1 MQLVSKQTLL
11 WLMSLVLL
19 VLPLVVLAVKVSNG
33 VVLPLTSFH
42 GSLQGVDG
50 TISEFGL
57 CHGVV
62 DVAGGD
68 RQGLLGEHLVQVV
81 HTLLGEAVD
90 SLELLLLAPI
100 RFVFGPGWRLQGELW
115 TPSARHSWR

>member
-57 CHGVV
+57 GHGVV
-62 DVAGGD
+62 DVDGGD
-68 RQGLLGEHLVQVV
+68 RQGLPGEHLVQVV
-81 HTLLGEAVD
+81 HTSGGLFGEAVD
-90 SLELLLLAPI
+90 SLELLLARTSVACSLAPI
-100 RFVFGPGWRLQGELW
+100 SFCLW
-115 TPSARHSWR
+115 PLMAASR

>member
-1 MQLVSKQTLL
+1 
-11 WLMSLVLL
+11 MSLVLL
-19 VLPLVVLAVKVSNG
+19 VLPLVVLAVKVSNVANNG
-33 VVLPLTSFH
+33 VILPLTSFH

-68 RQGLLGEHLVQVV
+68 RQGLLGEHLVQMV

-90 SLELLLLAPI
+90 SLELLLLARTLVACSLAPI
-100 RFVFGPGWRLQGELW
+100 SFCLW
-115 TPSARHSWR
+115 PRMAASR

>member
-33 VVLPLTSFH
+33 VVLPLTSSH

-90 SLELLLLAPI
+90 SLELLLARISVACSLAPI
-100 RFVFGPGWRLQGELW
+100 SFCLW
-115 TPSARHSWR
+115 PLMAASR

>member
-90 SLELLLLAPI
+90 SLELLWLAPI
-100 RFVFGPGWRLQGELW
+100 SFCLW
-115 TPSARHSWR
+115 PRMVASR

>member
-1 MQLVSKQTLL
+1 
-11 WLMSLVLL
+11 MSLVLL

-90 SLELLLLAPI
+90 SLELLLLARTLVACSLAPI
-100 RFVFGPGWRLQGELW
+100 SFCLW
-115 TPSARHSWR
+115 PRMAASR

>member
-1 MQLVSKQTLL
+1 
-11 WLMSLVLL
+11 MSLVLL

-42 GSLQGVDG
+42 GVDG

-62 DVAGGD
+62 DVVGGD
-68 RQGLLGEHLVQVV
+68 RQGLLGEHLVQMV

-90 SLELLLLAPI
+90 SLEVLLLAPI
-100 RFVFGPGWRLQGELW
+100 SFCLW
-115 TPSARHSWR
+115 PRMAASR

>member
-1 MQLVSKQTLL
+1 MFTSEDISPVGGGDEYVTPVNAIL
-11 WLMSLVLL
+11 
-19 VLPLVVLAVKVSNG
+19 G
-33 VVLPLTSFH
+33 GGHLTSFH

-68 RQGLLGEHLVQVV
+68 RQGLLGEHLGQVV

-90 SLELLLLAPI
+90 SLEVLLLAPI
-100 RFVFGPGWRLQGELW
+100 SFCLW
-115 TPSARHSWR
+115 PRMAASR

>member
-1 MQLVSKQTLL
+1 
-11 WLMSLVLL
+11 MSLVLL

-62 DVAGGD
+62 DVVGGD

-81 HTLLGEAVD
+81 HTLGEAVD
-90 SLELLLLAPI
+90 SLELLLARISVACSLAPI
-100 RFVFGPGWRLQGELW
+100 SFCLW
-115 TPSARHSWR
+115 PRMAASR

>member
-1 MQLVSKQTLL
+1 
-11 WLMSLVLL
+11 MSLALL

-100 RFVFGPGWRLQGELW
+100 SFVFGPGWRLQGELW
-115 TPSARHSWR
+115 TPSARHSWRYTCV

>member
-1 MQLVSKQTLL
+1 
-11 WLMSLVLL
+11 MSLVLR
-19 VLPLVVLAVKVSNG
+19 PPPVVLAVKVSN
-33 VVLPLTSFH
+33 VANNFSMAA
-42 GSLQGVDG
+42 LQGVDG
-50 TISEFGL
+50 MISEFGL
-57 CHGVV
+57 GHGVV

-100 RFVFGPGWRLQGELW
+100 SFCLW
-115 TPSARHSWR
+115 PRMAASR